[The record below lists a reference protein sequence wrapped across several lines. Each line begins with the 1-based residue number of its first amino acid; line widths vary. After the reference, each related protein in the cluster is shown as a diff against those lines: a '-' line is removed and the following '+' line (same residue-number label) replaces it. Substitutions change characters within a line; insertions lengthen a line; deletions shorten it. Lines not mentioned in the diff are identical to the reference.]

1 MTRRIDWRRRTPA
14 HPTDLA
20 DRVAV
25 RCLHNP
31 PRPPHLPFLCDLNV
45 ICSKDKAPAQRP
57 QLHFLGLWVL
67 VTAETL
73 VGILL

>member
-1 MTRRIDWRRRTPA
+1 MTCRIDWQRHTPA

-20 DRVAV
+20 V
-25 RCLHNP
+25 RRLHKPLDP
-31 PRPPHLPFLCDLNV
+31 PPPPFLYGLNV
-45 ICSKDKAPAQRP
+45 ICSKDKAPTHP
-57 QLHFLGLWVL
+57 HQLYFLGLWVL